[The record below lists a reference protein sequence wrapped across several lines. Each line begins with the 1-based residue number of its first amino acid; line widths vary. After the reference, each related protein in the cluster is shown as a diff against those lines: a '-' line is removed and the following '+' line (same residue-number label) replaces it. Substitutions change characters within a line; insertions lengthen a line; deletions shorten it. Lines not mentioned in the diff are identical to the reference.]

1 MTRRPWTQAEINVLV
16 AAYAT
21 TPTKDLARRLKRGVQ
36 KVFAKANALGLRKTH
51 EYLSATHGERVK
63 AVGAKYRFAPGQKPW
78 NAGVPGSTGQHEN
91 SRRTQFK
98 PGVLSGRA
106 AQLWVPVGST
116 RITKDGLLQRK
127 VGTKPGPPHLRWRT
141 VHELVWIAAHGPVPA
156 GHIVVFRPG
165 QRTTVEAEITLD
177 RLELVS
183 RAELLRRNSVHRHGP
198 EVARLSQLK
207 AAIQRH
213 INRRTR
219 AAEENAT

>member
-1 MTRRPWTQAEINVLV
+1 MAAEHG
-16 AAYAT
+16 
-21 TPTKDLARRLKRGVQ
+21 PR
-36 KVFAKANALGLRKTH
+36 AL
-51 EYLSATHGERVK
+51 E
-63 AVGAKYRFAPGQKPW
+63 VGAAHRFMPGHRTW
-78 NAGVPGSTGQHEN
+78 NAGVPGTTGHHPN
-91 SRRTQFK
+91 TARTQFK
-98 PGVLSGRA
+98 PGTIQGRA
-106 AQLWVPVGST
+106 AQIVQPVGT
-116 RITKDGLLQRK
+116 LRITSEGYLQRK
-127 VGTKPGPPHLRWRT
+127 VGTKPGPPHLRWRS

>member
-1 MTRRPWTQAEINVLV
+1 MRAEYPVTRSTVLAESMGRSL
-16 AAYAT
+16 
-21 TPTKDLARRLKRGVQ
+21 LAIYRMAGK
-36 KVFAKANALGLRKTH
+36 LGLTK
-51 EYLSATHGERVK
+51 EPGYMSDVNGPILRV
-63 AVGAKYRFAPGQKPW
+63 VGAAHRFKPGQKAW
-78 NAGVPGSTGQHEN
+78 NHGKPGSTGLHPK
-91 SRRTQFK
+91 SVRSQFK
-98 PGVLSGRA
+98 AGTVNGRA
-106 AQLWVPVGST
+106 AEIVQPVGSL

-127 VGTKPGPPHLRWRT
+127 IGTQSGPSNLRWRS

-156 GHIVVFRPG
+156 GNIVVFRPG
-165 QRTTVEAEITLD
+165 QRTTVEAEITLE